1 MLQTVGQKH
10 LHIGRPE
17 KVHTVLQPQLFNACG
32 RDSGEPYIK
41 RSFLFASRPSDFTS
55 RVEAPRSQHK
65 PSQSFELEQHRS
77 IAHPTGPKTNTDPR
91 RSIKCSRRALDTH
104 THLLRTV
111 IVNSVVECI
120 LRAKTLPLH
129 LTGMGQRRDPKN
141 SRSYHRHS
149 QRS

>member
-10 LHIGRPE
+10 LHIGRPG

-104 THLLRTV
+104 TH
-111 IVNSVVECI
+111 
-120 LRAKTLPLH
+120 TLAQNCHCEFCCGMH
-129 LTGMGQRRDPKN
+129 LTCKN
-141 SRSYHRHS
+141 TSITPDRNGSAKRPEKLKKLPS
-149 QRS
+149 P